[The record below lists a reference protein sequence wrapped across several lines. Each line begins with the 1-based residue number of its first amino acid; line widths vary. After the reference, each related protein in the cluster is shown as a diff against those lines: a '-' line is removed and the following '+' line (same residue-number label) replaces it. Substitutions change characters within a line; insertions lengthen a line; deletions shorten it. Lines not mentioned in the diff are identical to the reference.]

1 MNSLKTI
8 ERVMKVLIWNFKFT
22 SVNYEQSLPF
32 ECSRWGVLTIT
43 KIIIELNFR
52 YLFNTDLSLVLAK
65 IWIKAF

>member
-8 ERVMKVLIWNFKFT
+8 ERVMKVLICIFKFT

-43 KIIIELNFR
+43 KIIIEEKFR
-52 YLFNTDLSLVLAK
+52 YLFNSDLSLILTK
-65 IWIKAF
+65 I